1 MKHFVVIVKYKAD
14 SKVMDELRPKHREYL
29 QKGYDEKLL
38 LVSGPQP
45 TRQGGVVV
53 CRAKS
58 LEDIIQFFKSDPYK
72 IANVAEYEI
81 IEFTPVS
88 HQRILAAWL
97 NAVSD

>member
-14 SKVMDELRPKHREYL
+14 PEVMDELRPKHREYL

-53 CRAKS
+53 CRANS
-58 LEDIIQFFKSDPYK
+58 LKDIKLFFNSDPYN
-72 IANVAEYEI
+72 IAGVVEYEF

-88 HQRILAAWL
+88 HQKLLVDWL

>member
-14 SKVMDELRPKHREYL
+14 PEVMDELRPKHREYL
-29 QKGYDEKLL
+29 QAGYEQKLL

-45 TRQGGVVV
+45 TRQGGVVL

-58 LEDIIQFFKSDPYK
+58 LEQIKLFFNADPYN
-72 IANVAEYEI
+72 IADAAEYEI

-88 HQRILAAWL
+88 HQPFLAEWL
-97 NAVSD
+97 NSVSD

>member
-1 MKHFVVIVKYKAD
+1 MKHFVVIVKYKAIPE
-14 SKVMDELRPKHREYL
+14 VMDELRPKHREYL
-29 QKGYDEKLL
+29 QKGYAEKLL

-58 LEDIIQFFKSDPYK
+58 LEDINQFFKSDPYK